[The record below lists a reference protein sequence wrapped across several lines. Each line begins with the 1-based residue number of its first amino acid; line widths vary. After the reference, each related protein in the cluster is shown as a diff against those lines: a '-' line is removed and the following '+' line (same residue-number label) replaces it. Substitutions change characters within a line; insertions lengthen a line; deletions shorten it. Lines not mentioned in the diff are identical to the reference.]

1 MGFMGKEMATTADRA
16 KEDLKKVKKY
26 QAVTEEYRQKH
37 LKIHAEWEKE
47 LGKLRI

>member
-1 MGFMGKEMATTADRA
+1 MGFMNKENATTAARA
-16 KEDLKKVKKY
+16 KEDMKKVKKY

-37 LKIHAEWEKE
+37 LKIHAEWEKN

>member
-1 MGFMGKEMATTADRA
+1 MGFMDKERTTTAVRA
-16 KEDLKKVKKY
+16 KEDMKKVKKY
-26 QAVTEEYRQKH
+26 QAVTKEYRQKH